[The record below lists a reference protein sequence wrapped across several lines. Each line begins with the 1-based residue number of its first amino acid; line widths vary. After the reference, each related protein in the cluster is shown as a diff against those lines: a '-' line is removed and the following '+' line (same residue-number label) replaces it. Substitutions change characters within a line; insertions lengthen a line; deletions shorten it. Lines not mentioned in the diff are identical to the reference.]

1 MEKGE
6 TETLRS
12 TYIYSVTPEGI
23 TREGFLTTLERYS
36 LSLSLSLSPSLPP
49 PPPPPPP

>member
-36 LSLSLSLSPSLPP
+36 LSPP
-49 PPPPPPP
+49 PPPSFVADESTRK

>member
-36 LSLSLSLSPSLPP
+36 LSLPSPP
-49 PPPPPPP
+49 PPPPPPPP

>member
-12 TYIYSVTPEGI
+12 TYILRNSRGNHPGRVSNYPGKVQ
-23 TREGFLTTLERYS
+23 
-36 LSLSLSLSPSLPP
+36 SLPP
-49 PPPPPPP
+49 HPSFVADESTRK